1 VGSRR
6 KSSSINKKSR
16 SEGNVLEGLSPAKLA
31 SLKRSADER
40 KKSKS
45 EGNVLGELSPM
56 RLLHQRNLELSGHK
70 KNRMPEI
77 PDENSI
83 TNSAFDDAWNGDPDP
98 PEHDI
103 ESLLQAVLRSKVLE
117 PRVRQDSKKKAE
129 IERLRRYLS
138 EVSKLIESLETERTK
153 RLAEEQE
160 NLFVKL
166 QEQTEI
172 IMEYRTQ
179 ISYLEEEC
187 EVRKKQ
193 SEEMQEQLDQSHEHV
208 EALLAEV
215 EDLESHVLDT
225 EKVKRGNNGEGL
237 SLKELRDAKA
247 RVKELE
253 HELHNAQTVPQL
265 QIDELDAENKT
276 LQGRLKAEKLDA
288 SAKLALKEETI
299 EELKQKLEAYENAGD
314 AQDLCA
320 ARQKLQEARDDANS
334 VRKNLDKINKT
345 MEEMK
350 EEMDRLLTKNADL
363 AESNQALKDTNK
375 TLNVKLEELNK
386 DILEWMDK
394 AYNWKDKADIA
405 ARKVEEMGGGRDNDT
420 ASLSSGGFAAALAN
434 QSMFLQAAM
443 EKTVSNDNK
452 RKSWNPFG
460 KKLAHVELGQSGK
473 GDESAND
480 ILVRTLQDQK
490 ERLEDTVS
498 LLQVENDTIEEEHKN
513 EMAEM
518 MVKLAR
524 LESENASLKAKYGV
538 GGTSVSN
545 EDGSSSN

>member
-1 VGSRR
+1 
-6 KSSSINKKSR
+6 
-16 SEGNVLEGLSPAKLA
+16 
-31 SLKRSADER
+31 
-40 KKSKS
+40 
-45 EGNVLGELSPM
+45 
-56 RLLHQRNLELSGHK
+56 
-70 KNRMPEI
+70 
-77 PDENSI
+77 
-83 TNSAFDDAWNGDPDP
+83 
-98 PEHDI
+98 
-103 ESLLQAVLRSKVLE
+103 
-117 PRVRQDSKKKAE
+117 
-129 IERLRRYLS
+129 
-138 EVSKLIESLETERTK
+138 
-153 RLAEEQE
+153 
-160 NLFVKL
+160 
-166 QEQTEI
+166 
-172 IMEYRTQ
+172 
-179 ISYLEEEC
+179 
-187 EVRKKQ
+187 
-193 SEEMQEQLDQSHEHV
+193 
-208 EALLAEV
+208 
-215 EDLESHVLDT
+215 
-225 EKVKRGNNGEGL
+225 
-237 SLKELRDAKA
+237 
-247 RVKELE
+247 
-253 HELHNAQTVPQL
+253 VPQL

-394 AYNWKDKADIA
+394 AYNWKDKADTA